1 MSSRVLLVVLVLSAL
16 QLTSAHQDLVNIQT
30 CFILDNSSLTSEE
43 VELYLEP
50 TNNVLAKLGLH
61 LVLLELLPEDQL
73 EDNDELGENKIFSS
87 QHGLEAASML
97 FQNFAISVSS
107 SPRQTPSAQI
117 SMTLTA
123 STEQRLR
130 ETTTRGSAE
139 SRSRMILVSQQMN
152 YYVSLEF
159 PPRSEKC
166 IKSTYILYIYI
177 LK

>member
-1 MSSRVLLVVLVLSAL
+1 MSYRVLLVVLVLSAL

-30 CFILDNSSLTSEE
+30 CFILDNSSLASEE
-43 VELYLEP
+43 GAVEMYLEP

-61 LVLLELLPEDQL
+61 LVLLELLTEDQL
-73 EDNDELGENKIFSS
+73 EDNDELGENKIFPS

-117 SMTLTA
+117 PMTFTA

-130 ETTTRGSAE
+130 ETTT
-139 SRSRMILVSQQMN
+139 
-152 YYVSLEF
+152 
-159 PPRSEKC
+159 
-166 IKSTYILYIYI
+166 
-177 LK
+177 

>member
-1 MSSRVLLVVLVLSAL
+1 MSSRVLLVCLVLSNL
-16 QLTSAHQDLVNIQT
+16 QLTPAHQDLVNIQT

-43 VELYLEP
+43 DRAVELYLEP

-73 EDNDELGENKIFSS
+73 EDNDELGENKIFPS

-97 FQNFAISVSS
+97 FQNIAISVSS

-117 SMTLTA
+117 PMTFTA

-139 SRSRMILVSQQMN
+139 PRSRIILVSQQMN

-166 IKSTYILYIYI
+166 IKSTYIIYTY
-177 LK
+177 

>member
-1 MSSRVLLVVLVLSAL
+1 MSSRLLLVVLVVSAL
-16 QLTSAHQDLVNIQT
+16 QLTAAHQDLVNIQT
-30 CFILDNSSLTSEE
+30 CFILDNSSLSSEE
-43 VELYLEP
+43 DRAVELYLEP

-61 LVLLELLPEDQL
+61 LVLLELLTEDQL
-73 EDNDELGENKIFSS
+73 EDNDELGENKIFTS

-97 FQNFAISVSS
+97 FQIAISVSS

-130 ETTTRGSAE
+130 ETTRGSAE
-139 SRSRMILVSQQMN
+139 SKSRIILVSQQMN

-159 PPRSEKC
+159 PPRCEK
-166 IKSTYILYIYI
+166 
-177 LK
+177 